1 MPRKNQE
8 ERRSKYEKDTA
19 LLMNAHAPAN
29 AGGRQRERNRQ
40 ESTFDT
46 FVRQETDTKKRKDRS
61 GQRRDCAMCGTREGH
76 GCPELIDAM
85 EFGWMTIH

>member
-8 ERRSKYEKDTA
+8 ERRSECEKDTA
-19 LLMNAHAPAN
+19 LPMNAHAPAN

-46 FVRQETDTKKRKDRS
+46 FVRQETDTKKRKDRRS
-61 GQRRDCAMCGTREGH
+61 KRGQSRYGTGEGKR
-76 GCPELIDAM
+76 CSKPIDAT
-85 EFGWMTIH
+85 EFGWMTVH